1 MSDDAA
7 AAARFWIE
15 HGHYTEDLP
24 FWRSAAGR
32 LGSPVLD
39 LGAAAG
45 RVAVA
50 LARDGAEVWAL
61 DGSPHMLAAL
71 RDRLAREPPEVE
83 GRVRPLAA
91 DLRALALG
99 RRFPLV
105 ILPMNTLQVLLH
117 SDEQLA
123 CLRGCRAH
131 LEPGGELIFDVALPD
146 MGEIASSL
154 GLVRQGVR
162 HRDAERGVV
171 VQHSAWYEDLDPMRQ
186 ELRFTLRTDDLA
198 PDGTVRSHLR
208 HHHVHLFVPTELEH
222 LLARAGLEPLE
233 VLGDFDGEPMT
244 ATSERQIWRCVAT
257 EEGRP

>member
-7 AAARFWIE
+7 AAARFWTE

-24 FWRSAAGR
+24 YWRRAAVR
-32 LGSPVLD
+32 AGSPVLD

-45 RVAVA
+45 RVSIA

-61 DGSPHMLAAL
+61 DGSPHMLAEL
-71 RDRLAREPPEVE
+71 ERRLAGEEPAVR
-83 GRVRPLAA
+83 GRVRAVRG
-91 DLRALALG
+91 DLRAFDLG

-105 ILPMNTLQVLLH
+105 LMPMNTLQVLLEPE
-117 SDEQLA
+117 EQLA
-123 CLRGCRAH
+123 CLARCREH
-131 LEPGGELIFDVALPD
+131 LAPGGELIFDVALPD

-154 GLVRQGVR
+154 GLVRQGAR
-162 HRDAERGVV
+162 HLDAERGVV
-171 VQHSAWYEDLDPMRQ
+171 VQHSAWYEELDPMRQ

-208 HHHVHLFVPTELEH
+208 HHHVHLFVPTELNH

-244 ATSERQIWRCVAT
+244 PASERQIWRCTAA
-257 EEGRP
+257 EDGA

>member
-1 MSDDAA
+1 VSGDAA

-24 FWRSAAGR
+24 FWRRAAAR

-45 RVAVA
+45 RVSIA

-61 DGSPHMLAAL
+61 DGSPHMLDAL
-71 RDRLAREPPEVE
+71 RERLAEEAPEVRA
-83 GRVRPLAA
+83 RVRPHRA
-91 DLRALALG
+91 DLRDFRLP

-105 ILPMNTLQVLLH
+105 LMPMNTLQVLL
-117 SDEQLA
+117 DADDQLA
-123 CLRGCRAH
+123 CLTACRRH
-131 LEPGGELIFDVALPD
+131 LAPGGELIFDVALPD
-146 MGEIASSL
+146 MGEIAASL

-162 HRDAERGVV
+162 HLDRTRDVV

-186 ELRFTLRTDDLA
+186 ELRFTLRTDDLSA
-198 PDGTVRSHLR
+198 DGTVRSHLR
-208 HHHVHLFVPTELEH
+208 HHHVHLFVPTELNH

-244 ATSERQIWRCVAT
+244 PASERQIWRCAAAQDAA
-257 EEGRP
+257 

>member
-24 FWRSAAGR
+24 FWRAAAER

-45 RVAVA
+45 RVSIA
-50 LARDGAEVWAL
+50 LARGGAEVWAL
-61 DGSPHMLAAL
+61 DASPHMLAAL
-71 RDRLAREPPEVE
+71 ETRLAGEDAAVRA
-83 GRVRPLAA
+83 RVHPTSG
-91 DLRALALG
+91 DLRSFALD

-105 ILPMNTLQVLLH
+105 VMPMNTLQVLLD
-117 SDEQLA
+117 SDEQLSCLSA
-123 CLRGCRAH
+123 CRRH
-131 LEPGGELIFDVALPD
+131 LAPGGEVIFDVALPD
-146 MGEIASSL
+146 MAEIASSL
-154 GLVRQGVR
+154 GLVRQGAR
-162 HRDAERGVV
+162 HLDRERGVV

-186 ELRFTLRTDDLA
+186 ELRFTLRIDDLA

-208 HHHVHLFVPTELEH
+208 QHHVHLFLPTELNH
-222 LLARAGLEPLE
+222 LLARAGLEPIE

-244 ATSERQIWRCVAT
+244 STSERQIWRCAAA
-257 EEGRP
+257 EAS